1 MSDKYSILKYL
12 PIWSVESKICIGI
25 PRTDRY
31 IEISDTSENRKL
43 LDDLVSYGISLSETN
58 GNHLYNELFKRQI
71 LSKTE
76 KQKNRKD
83 FFLDYLNI
91 EVPSELLSCR
101 ILIFGAGA
109 GGATIAYLLAQFG
122 FKNISICDNDVVN
135 SSDVEKTTI
144 FDSTDI
150 GKHKV
155 IALSERVRKNFGLS
169 MQTFT
174 EKAFSEEDIGRLC
187 KISFPQFIIKACDPN
202 LSFRTSL
209 NNYCFANGVPFIHM
223 SYAFEM
229 INLGPLFIP
238 GKTCCDLSLNQ
249 LAIKTFG
256 EEQSF
261 EKQKKLYTDY
271 TTHPSIS
278 FNINVLANL
287 IFKEILFF
295 LTNRYEMCNTI
306 NKIVYYNASIMK
318 GYTYHLE
325 CNKSCSFNLKNITHE
340 KN

>member
-25 PRTDRY
+25 PGTDQY
-31 IEISDTSENRKL
+31 IEITNTNQNRKL
-43 LDDLVSYGISLSETN
+43 LDDLISNGISLSEIN
-58 GNHLYNELFKRQI
+58 GNHFYNELFKKQI
-71 LSKTE
+71 LLKTE
-76 KQKNRKD
+76 EQKKRKD
-83 FFLDYLNI
+83 FFFDYLNI
-91 EVPSELLSCR
+91 KFPSELLSYR

-109 GGATIAYLLAQFG
+109 GGATIGYLLAQFG

-150 GKHKV
+150 GKYKV
-155 IALSERVRKNFGLS
+155 FALSERVRKNFGIS
-169 MQTFT
+169 IQTYT
-174 EKAFSEEDIGRLC
+174 EKVFSEADIRRFC
-187 KISFPQFIIKACDPN
+187 DITIPQFIIKACDPN

-209 NNYCFANGVPFIHM
+209 NNYCFNNGIPFIHM
-223 SYAFEM
+223 SYAFEI

-249 LAIKTFG
+249 LAIKRFG

-278 FNINVLANL
+278 FNINILANL
-287 IFKEILFF
+287 ILKEILFF
-295 LTNRYEMCNTI
+295 LTDRYEMCNTI

-318 GYTYHLE
+318 GYTYHLQ
-325 CNKSCSFNLKNITHE
+325 CNKSCLFNLNNITYE